1 MVRPS
6 PISRSTHATEG
17 GGAFYMDI
25 SFDFAY
31 AEFLVT
37 YLRLAF
43 SASISRL
50 HEGAYVVRDAS
61 NLWVIAVVSSTA

>member
-1 MVRPS
+1 MRPK
-6 PISRSTHATEG
+6 A

-43 SASISRL
+43 SASISPLR
-50 HEGAYVVRDAS
+50 EGVFVGRDAS
-61 NLWVIAVVSSTA
+61 NLWVIAVVSLTA